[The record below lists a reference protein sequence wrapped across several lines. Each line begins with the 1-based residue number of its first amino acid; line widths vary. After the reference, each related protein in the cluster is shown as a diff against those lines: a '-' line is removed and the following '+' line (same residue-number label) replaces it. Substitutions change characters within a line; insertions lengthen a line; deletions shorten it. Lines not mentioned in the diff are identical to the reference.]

1 MYALARHLG
10 LPAAIAE
17 RDPTTET
24 FSLPQTQEE
33 FYFGHPYDRMDLLVH
48 GVEEGIA
55 PADLAPLVGLDAD
68 GVASAYDEV
77 RARAH
82 RDGVPARERA
92 HHRHRRIEPP
102 GRPLTCAASRAS
114 CTPIRRARSTSSTL
128 RRMAGAIRHRG
139 PDGYGIA
146 SGGGVGLVSTRL
158 AIFDI
163 PSGWQPMQGAHRDT
177 VMVYNGEVFN
187 HYELAQG
194 ARGPGRALPH
204 DAATPRSCCACS
216 TATAREAL
224 HRCNGQWGIAHLD
237 RPSRTLTLMRD
248 RFGVRPLHYATLPD
262 GGIVF
267 SSEVK
272 GILASGLVEAVPDL
286 EGIDE
291 VFTFWAARPPR
302 CAFKGIRLLPPGHLL
317 VWRDGEI
324 VEERPWWEPRYA
336 VDAPEPAPEE
346 LGELLRDSVR
356 LRLRADVPVGCY
368 LSGGLD
374 SSLTTALAVEQTD
387 HQLRTFSLAFRDPLF
402 DESAFQRQVAEE
414 LGTQHHVIEIGPEEI
429 TDAFQ
434 DVMRHLETPV
444 IRSAGVPLYLLARS
458 TREQG
463 ITVVATGE
471 GADELY
477 WGYDL
482 FKEAKVRAFCA
493 RDPDAAWRASLF
505 DRMYPYFALDRRA
518 AAASPGAASSSTPAR
533 PAIRSSRT
541 RRASPRRPAS
551 SRSTRATRARR
562 LAGVDPLERLR
573 DDLPEEFGAHERARA
588 RRLPRADDAARQP
601 PAGRAGRPRRHGARH
616 RGALPVPRPPRLRAL
631 RRDAPARQAGRAAR
645 EDRDPPRGRRGRAA
659 DRRRSA
665 RSSRTARPRPRR
677 SSPTSPSGSTERL
690 SPEAVRAVGIFDE
703 RAVAGLVRR
712 CRAGRATGFRE
723 NMALMGVLSTQI
735 WHEAFCAGGHAL
747 PRGDR
752 RSRACT
758 SASSYPYGW
767 VAPPSP
773 IGGWH
778 FAPHHRPW

>member
-1 MYALARHLG
+1 
-10 LPAAIAE
+10 
-17 RDPTTET
+17 
-24 FSLPQTQEE
+24 
-33 FYFGHPYDRMDLLVH
+33 VC
-48 GVEEGIA
+48 GIA
-55 PADLAPLVGLDAD
+55 GILHADAARPV
-68 GVASAYDEV
+68 DESV
-77 RARAH
+77 
-82 RDGVPARERA
+82 
-92 HHRHRRIEPP
+92 
-102 GRPLTCAASRAS
+102 
-114 CTPIRRARSTSSTL
+114 L
-128 RRMAGAIRHRG
+128 RRMASAIRHRG

-146 SGGGVGLVSTRL
+146 SGGGAGLVSTRL

-187 HYELAQG
+187 HYELRQELEAHG
-194 ARGPGRALPH
+194 ERFRTTSDTEILLRLLDRDGPQ
-204 DAATPRSCCACS
+204 
-216 TATAREAL
+216 AL

-237 RPSRTLTLMRD
+237 RPTRTLTLMRD
-248 RFGVRPLHYATLPD
+248 RFGVRPLHYASLPD

-272 GILASGLVEAVPDL
+272 GILASGLVDAAPDL

-302 CAFKGIRLLPPGHLL
+302 CAFAGIRLLPPGYLR
-317 VWRDGEI
+317 VWRDGVI
-324 VEERPWWEPRYA
+324 VEQRAWWEPRYA
-336 VDAPEPAPEE
+336 VDAPAPPPEE

-414 LGTQHHVIEIGPEEI
+414 LGTRHHVIEIGPEEI

-482 FKEAKVRAFCA
+482 FKEVKVRAFCA
-493 RDPDAAWRASLF
+493 RDPEAAWRASLF
-505 DRMYPYFALDRRA
+505 DRMYPYFAATGGRRGESWRRFFLDAGPASDPLFSHQTRIAATSGVKSLYSGDMRA
-518 AAASPGAASSSTPAR
+518 A
-533 PAIRSSRT
+533 
-541 RRASPRRPAS
+541 
-551 SRSTRATRARR
+551 
-562 LAGVDPLERLR
+562 LAGVNAVERLR
-573 DDLPEEFGAHERARA
+573 DDLPEEFGRMSVLERAA
-588 RRLPRADDAARQP
+588 YLELTTLLGNHLLAAQ
-601 PAGRAGRPRRHGARH
+601 
-616 RGALPVPRPPRLRAL
+616 
-631 RRDAPARQAGRAAR
+631 
-645 EDRDPPRGRRGRAA
+645 A
-659 DRRRSA
+659 DRVGMAHGIEGRFPFLDHRVFANSVATRPQDKLAGLHEKIAVRRVA
-665 RSSRTARPRPRR
+665 AEVVPPMVAQRPKQPYRAPEAAAFFANE
-677 SSPTSPSGSTERL
+677 PEWVTERL
-690 SPEAVRAVGIFDE
+690 SAEAVRDVGIYDE

-723 NMALMGVLSTQI
+723 NMALMGVLSTQV
-735 WHEAFCAGGHAL
+735 WHETFV
-747 PRGDR
+747 
-752 RSRACT
+752 SRAQSFPEEREEPRVRLHLELPVRVG
-758 SASSYPYGW
+758 SA
-767 VAPPSP
+767 A
-773 IGGWH
+773 
-778 FAPHHRPW
+778 

>member
-1 MYALARHLG
+1 MC
-10 LPAAIAE
+10 
-17 RDPTTET
+17 
-24 FSLPQTQEE
+24 
-33 FYFGHPYDRMDLLVH
+33 
-48 GVEEGIA
+48 GIA
-55 PADLAPLVGLDAD
+55 GILHAD
-68 GVASAYDEV
+68 
-77 RARAH
+77 
-82 RDGVPARERA
+82 PARP
-92 HHRHRRIEPP
+92 IDEP
-102 GRPLTCAASRAS
+102 
-114 CTPIRRARSTSSTL
+114 TL

-146 SGGGVGLVSTRL
+146 SGGGAGLVSTRL

-187 HYELAQG
+187 HYELRQELEAQG
-194 ARGPGRALPH
+194 ERFRTTSDTEILLRLLDRDGPQ
-204 DAATPRSCCACS
+204 
-216 TATAREAL
+216 AL

-237 RPSRTLTLMRD
+237 RPTRTLTLMRD
-248 RFGVRPLHYATLPD
+248 RFGVRPLHYASLPD

-272 GILASGLVEAVPDL
+272 GILASGLVDAVPDL

-324 VEERPWWEPRYA
+324 VEERPWWEPHYA
-336 VDAPEPAPEE
+336 VDAPPPPAEE

-402 DESAFQRQVAEE
+402 DESSFQRQVAEE

-505 DRMYPYFALDRRA
+505 DRMYPYFAATGGRRGESWRRFFLDAGPASDPLFSHQTRIAATSGVKSLYSGDTRA
-518 AAASPGAASSSTPAR
+518 A
-533 PAIRSSRT
+533 
-541 RRASPRRPAS
+541 
-551 SRSTRATRARR
+551 

-573 DDLPEEFGAHERARA
+573 DDLPEEFGRMSVLERAA
-588 RRLPRADDAARQP
+588 YLELTTLLGNHLLAAQ
-601 PAGRAGRPRRHGARH
+601 
-616 RGALPVPRPPRLRAL
+616 
-631 RRDAPARQAGRAAR
+631 
-645 EDRDPPRGRRGRAA
+645 A
-659 DRRRSA
+659 DRVGMAHGIEGRFPFLDHRVFANSVATRPQDKLAGLHEKIAIRRVA
-665 RSSRTARPRPRR
+665 AEVVPPIVAQRPKQPYRAPEAAAFFANE
-677 SSPTSPSGSTERL
+677 PEWVTERL
-690 SPEAVRAVGIFDE
+690 SAEAVRDVGIYDE

-723 NMALMGVLSTQI
+723 NMALMGVLSTQV
-735 WHEAFCAGGHAL
+735 WHETFVGGAL
-747 PRGDR
+747 SFPEERDEPRVRLHLELPVRVG
-752 RSRACT
+752 
-758 SASSYPYGW
+758 SA
-767 VAPPSP
+767 A
-773 IGGWH
+773 
-778 FAPHHRPW
+778 

>member
-1 MYALARHLG
+1 MC
-10 LPAAIAE
+10 
-17 RDPTTET
+17 
-24 FSLPQTQEE
+24 
-33 FYFGHPYDRMDLLVH
+33 
-48 GVEEGIA
+48 GIA
-55 PADLAPLVGLDAD
+55 GILHADP
-68 GVASAYDEV
+68 
-77 RARAH
+77 ARAI
-82 RDGVPARERA
+82 DE
-92 HHRHRRIEPP
+92 
-102 GRPLTCAASRAS
+102 
-114 CTPIRRARSTSSTL
+114 STL

-146 SGGGVGLVSTRL
+146 SGGGAGLVSTRL

-187 HYELAQG
+187 HYELRKELEAQG
-194 ARGPGRALPH
+194 ERFRTTSDTEILLRLLDRDGP
-204 DAATPRSCCACS
+204 
-216 TATAREAL
+216 EAL

-336 VDAPEPAPEE
+336 VDAPEPAPEA

-505 DRMYPYFALDRRA
+505 DRMYPYFASTGGRRGESWRRFFLDAGPATRSALLAPDAHRRHLRRQVA
-518 AAASPGAASSSTPAR
+518 LLGRHARGAGR
-533 PAIRSSRT
+533 
-541 RRASPRRPAS
+541 RRPA
-551 SRSTRATRARR
+551 RAPARR
-562 LAGVDPLERLR
+562 PPRGVRP
-573 DDLPEEFGAHERARA
+573 HERARA
-588 RRLPRADDAARQP
+588 RRLPRADHAARQP

-631 RRDAPARQAGRAAR
+631 GRDAPARQDGRAAR
-645 EDRDPPRGRRGRAA
+645 EDRHPPRRRRGRAA
-659 DRRRSA
+659 DRRAAPQAAVPRTRGRGVLRRRAGMGHASASRPRPCAPSASTTSA
-665 RSSRTARPRPRR
+665 RSRVSCGAAARAARRASARTWP
-677 SSPTSPSGSTERL
+677 
-690 SPEAVRAVGIFDE
+690 
-703 RAVAGLVRR
+703 
-712 CRAGRATGFRE
+712 
-723 NMALMGVLSTQI
+723 
-735 WHEAFCAGGHAL
+735 
-747 PRGDR
+747 
-752 RSRACT
+752 
-758 SASSYPYGW
+758 
-767 VAPPSP
+767 
-773 IGGWH
+773 
-778 FAPHHRPW
+778 

>member
-1 MYALARHLG
+1 MC
-10 LPAAIAE
+10 
-17 RDPTTET
+17 
-24 FSLPQTQEE
+24 
-33 FYFGHPYDRMDLLVH
+33 
-48 GVEEGIA
+48 GIA
-55 PADLAPLVGLDAD
+55 GILHADP
-68 GVASAYDEV
+68 
-77 RARAH
+77 ARAI
-82 RDGVPARERA
+82 D
-92 HHRHRRIEPP
+92 EP
-102 GRPLTCAASRAS
+102 
-114 CTPIRRARSTSSTL
+114 TL

-146 SGGGVGLVSTRL
+146 SGGGAGLVSTRL

-187 HYELAQG
+187 HYELRKELESQG
-194 ARGPGRALPH
+194 ERFRTTSDTEILLRLLDRDGP
-204 DAATPRSCCACS
+204 
-216 TATAREAL
+216 EAL

-324 VEERPWWEPRYA
+324 VEERPWWQPRYA
-336 VDAPEPAPEE
+336 TAAPEPAPEA

-434 DVMRHLETPV
+434 DVMLHLETPV

-505 DRMYPYFALDRRA
+505 DRMYPYFASTGGRRGESWRRFFLDAGPATDPLFSHQTRIAATSGVKSLYSGDTRA
-518 AAASPGAASSSTPAR
+518 A
-533 PAIRSSRT
+533 
-541 RRASPRRPAS
+541 
-551 SRSTRATRARR
+551 

-573 DDLPEEFGAHERARA
+573 DDLPEEFGRMSVLERAA
-588 RRLPRADDAARQP
+588 YLELTTLLGNHLLAAQ
-601 PAGRAGRPRRHGARH
+601 
-616 RGALPVPRPPRLRAL
+616 
-631 RRDAPARQAGRAAR
+631 
-645 EDRDPPRGRRGRAA
+645 A
-659 DRRRSA
+659 DRVGMAHGIEGRFPFLDHRVFEHSVATAPRDKMVGLHEKLAIRRVA
-665 RSSRTARPRPRR
+665 AEVVPPIVAQRPKQPYRAPEAAAFFADE
-677 SSPTSPSGSTERL
+677 PEWVTERL
-690 SPEAVRAVGIFDE
+690 SPEAVAAVGIYDE

-723 NMALMGVLSTQI
+723 NMALMGVLSTQV
-735 WHEAFCAGGHAL
+735 WHEAFSTGRMRFPEETAEPRVHLRLEL
-747 PRGDR
+747 PVRVG
-752 RSRACT
+752 
-758 SASSYPYGW
+758 SA
-767 VAPPSP
+767 A
-773 IGGWH
+773 
-778 FAPHHRPW
+778 

>member
-1 MYALARHLG
+1 MC
-10 LPAAIAE
+10 
-17 RDPTTET
+17 
-24 FSLPQTQEE
+24 
-33 FYFGHPYDRMDLLVH
+33 
-48 GVEEGIA
+48 GIA
-55 PADLAPLVGLDAD
+55 GIVHAD
-68 GVASAYDEV
+68 
-77 RARAH
+77 RARPV
-82 RDGVPARERA
+82 D
-92 HHRHRRIEPP
+92 EP
-102 GRPLTCAASRAS
+102 
-114 CTPIRRARSTSSTL
+114 TL
-128 RRMAGAIRHRG
+128 RRMARAIRHRG

-187 HYELAQG
+187 HYELRQELEAQG
-194 ARGPGRALPH
+194 EHFRTTSDTEILLRLLDRDGPQAL
-204 DAATPRSCCACS
+204 
-216 TATAREAL
+216 E
-224 HRCNGQWGIAHLD
+224 RCNGQWGIAHLD

-248 RFGVRPLHYATLPD
+248 RFGVRPLHYALLPD

-272 GILASGLVEAVPDL
+272 GILASGLVDAAPDL

-291 VFTFWAARPPR
+291 VFTFWAPRPPR
-302 CAFKGIRLLPPGHLL
+302 CAFAGIRLLEPGHLL

-336 VDAPEPAPEE
+336 VAAPAPEPEA

-414 LGTQHHVIEIGPEEI
+414 LGTRHHVIEIGPEEI
-429 TDAFQ
+429 TDSFR

-505 DRMYPYFALDRRA
+505 DRMYPYFASAGGRRGESWRRFFLDAGPADDPLFSHQTRIAATSGVKSLYSGDTRA
-518 AAASPGAASSSTPAR
+518 ALSE
-533 PAIRSSRT
+533 
-541 RRASPRRPAS
+541 
-551 SRSTRATRARR
+551 
-562 LAGVDPLERLR
+562 VDPLERLR
-573 DDLPEEFGAHERARA
+573 DDLPEEFGRMSVLERAAYLELTTLLGNHLLAAQADRVGMA
-588 RRLPRADDAARQP
+588 HGIEGRFPFLDHRVFEHSVATRPQDKLAGLHEKIAVRRVAAEV
-601 PAGRAGRPRRHGARH
+601 
-616 RGALPVPRPPRLRAL
+616 VPRIVAQRPKQPYRA
-631 RRDAPARQAGRAAR
+631 PEAA
-645 EDRDPPRGRRGRAA
+645 AFFA
-659 DRRRSA
+659 DEPEWVS
-665 RSSRTARPRPRR
+665 
-677 SSPTSPSGSTERL
+677 ERL
-690 SPEAVRAVGIFDE
+690 SSEAVRAVGIYDE

-723 NMALMGVLSTQI
+723 NMALMGVLSTQV
-735 WHEAFCAGGHAL
+735 WHETFCDGAMHFSEESDEPRVRLELEL
-747 PRGDR
+747 PVRVG
-752 RSRACT
+752 
-758 SASSYPYGW
+758 SA
-767 VAPPSP
+767 A
-773 IGGWH
+773 
-778 FAPHHRPW
+778 

>member
-1 MYALARHLG
+1 
-10 LPAAIAE
+10 
-17 RDPTTET
+17 
-24 FSLPQTQEE
+24 
-33 FYFGHPYDRMDLLVH
+33 VC
-48 GVEEGIA
+48 GIA
-55 PADLAPLVGLDAD
+55 GILHAD
-68 GVASAYDEV
+68 SARPVDE
-77 RARAH
+77 
-82 RDGVPARERA
+82 P
-92 HHRHRRIEPP
+92 
-102 GRPLTCAASRAS
+102 
-114 CTPIRRARSTSSTL
+114 TL

-146 SGGGVGLVSTRL
+146 SGGGAGLVSTRL

-163 PSGWQPMQGAHRDT
+163 PSGWQPMLGAHRDT

-187 HYELAQG
+187 HYELRSELEAQG
-194 ARGPGRALPH
+194 ERFRTTSDTEILLRLLDRDGP
-204 DAATPRSCCACS
+204 S
-216 TATAREAL
+216 AL

-237 RPSRTLTLMRD
+237 RPTRTLTLMRD
-248 RFGVRPLHYATLPD
+248 RFGVRPLHYALLPD

-272 GILASGLVEAVPDL
+272 GILASGLVEATPDL

-324 VEERPWWEPRYA
+324 VEERPWWEPHYA
-336 VDAPEPAPEE
+336 VGAPPPEPGE

-414 LGTQHHVIEIGPEEI
+414 LGTRHHVIEIGPEEI

-505 DRMYPYFALDRRA
+505 DRMYPYFAATGGRRGESWRRFFLDAGPASDPLFSHQTRIAATSGVKSLYSGDTRA
-518 AAASPGAASSSTPAR
+518 A
-533 PAIRSSRT
+533 
-541 RRASPRRPAS
+541 
-551 SRSTRATRARR
+551 
-562 LAGVDPLERLR
+562 LQGVDPLERLR
-573 DDLPEEFGAHERARA
+573 DELPEEFGRMSVLERAA
-588 RRLPRADDAARQP
+588 YLELTTLLGNHLLAAQ
-601 PAGRAGRPRRHGARH
+601 
-616 RGALPVPRPPRLRAL
+616 
-631 RRDAPARQAGRAAR
+631 
-645 EDRDPPRGRRGRAA
+645 A
-659 DRRRSA
+659 DRVGMAHGIEGRFPFLDHRVFENSVATRPQDKLAGLHEKIAVRRVA
-665 RSSRTARPRPRR
+665 AEVVPPIVAQRPKQPYRAPEAAAFFADE
-677 SSPTSPSGSTERL
+677 PEWVTERL
-690 SPEAVRAVGIFDE
+690 SPEAVRAVGIYDE

-723 NMALMGVLSTQI
+723 NMALMGVLSTQV
-735 WHEAFCAGGHAL
+735 WHETFVAGAQRFAEERTEPRVRLRLGL
-747 PRGDR
+747 PVRVG
-752 RSRACT
+752 
-758 SASSYPYGW
+758 SA
-767 VAPPSP
+767 A
-773 IGGWH
+773 
-778 FAPHHRPW
+778 